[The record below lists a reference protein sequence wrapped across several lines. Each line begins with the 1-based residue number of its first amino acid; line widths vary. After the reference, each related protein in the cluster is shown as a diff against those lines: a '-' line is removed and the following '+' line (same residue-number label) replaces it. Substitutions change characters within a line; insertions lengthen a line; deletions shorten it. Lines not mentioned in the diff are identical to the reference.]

1 MDGDNFVD
9 LAYVPCSIVFVT
21 AFFVSYCFMG
31 VYETSIQ
38 TLLLSFCLDEDKFKK
53 GMYKDK
59 KDLQGKPDPR
69 MFCVANGK
77 VGLIK
82 LVSKEVKSEIKQRKR
97 EKKAMLAAEE
107 YEHDKY
113 DARP

>member
-1 MDGDNFVD
+1 MVK
-9 LAYVPCSIVFVT
+9 PS
-21 AFFVSYCFMG
+21 VSRSRKRIALT
-31 VYETSIQ
+31 VIPS
-38 TLLLSFCLDEDKFKK
+38 KK

-59 KDLQGKPDPR
+59 KDLQGKPDQR

-97 EKKAMLAAEE
+97 EKKAMHAAEE